1 MTTTLVLI
9 DDPDQLRSPVAEAL
23 TVARGLGDPVALCLG
38 APSAQV
44 LTDLGNYGVSQVLSA
59 ELTTQQRHS
68 SGAAGQVL
76 ATAIAQ
82 LQPLAALLT
91 SSFSNKEV
99 AARAAWAS
107 GSGLLIDVSTLE
119 VAEGRVVGGKRAF
132 AGTWESTCAVH
143 TDTAV
148 LTLGPNAVLA
158 EPAAE
163 AAGAQ
168 VESIAVDL
176 TGVPSVNVTSREVR
190 AAQVDALGGDRPA
203 LAEAA
208 VVVAGGRGTMGDFT
222 PVEEL
227 ADELG
232 AAIGTTRDCVDEG
245 WMGHDAQIGQTG
257 VTIAPRLYIG
267 AGISGAPHHYGGM
280 QAADTVIAVNLD
292 ADAPLAEVAD
302 VVVVGDL
309 HEILPAAA
317 EALRAHREQH

>member
-44 LTDLGNYGVSQVLSA
+44 LTELGNYGVSQVLSA
-59 ELTTQQRHS
+59 ELTAQQQHS
-68 SGAAGQVL
+68 SGVAGQVL
-76 ATAIAQ
+76 AAAIAQ
-82 LQPLAALLT
+82 LQPLAVLLT

-107 GSGLLIDVSTLE
+107 GSGLLIDVTALE
-119 VAEGRVVGGKRAF
+119 VDQGRVVGHKRAF
-132 AGTWESTCAVH
+132 AGTWESACAVH

-148 LTLGPNAVLA
+148 LTLGPNAVVA
-158 EPAAE
+158 EPAVE
-163 AAGAQ
+163 AAE
-168 VESIAVDL
+168 VEVEPIAVDL
-176 TGVPSVNVTSREVR
+176 TGVPGMNVTSREVR
-190 AAQVDALGGDRPA
+190 TAQVDASGTHRPA

-232 AAIGTTRDCVDEG
+232 AAIGTTRDCVEEG

-267 AGISGAPHHYGGM
+267 AGISGAPHHHGGM
-280 QAADTVIAVNLD
+280 QAAATVIAVNLD

-317 EALRAHREQH
+317 AAIRVHRQQH